1 MAEKRDYYE
10 VLGVSKDASENDI
23 KKAYRKAAM
32 KYHPDRNPGN
42 KEAEEKFKEVNE
54 AYAVLSDK
62 DKRAKYDQFGHAGVD
77 PNFSAGAGG
86 SGFGGFGGFEDIFS
100 DLFGGGFGG
109 GFGSGSR
116 RNGPRRG
123 RDVQQIVDVTFEE
136 AAFGTKKKL
145 NITKMEK
152 CSTCNGSGAKPGTS
166 PETCSFCNGT
176 GQTVQQQRTMFGFSN
191 VVSTCQHCHGTGK
204 IIKEPCRDCR
214 GTGKVRKQKQIE
226 VSIPAGID
234 NGQTIQ
240 ITGAG
245 EAGDRGGP
253 NGDLL
258 ITVRVHPHAVFER
271 DGYNVYID
279 VPVTM
284 VQAAL
289 GATLKVPTLDGLVD
303 LKIPEGTQTDARFRM
318 RGKGIP
324 FMQGSGR
331 GDMYV
336 TVKVEIPKNL
346 SANQKELLRE
356 FEDDKNYKQKKS
368 FFNKVKDLF
377 N

>member
-1 MAEKRDYYE
+1 
-10 VLGVSKDASENDI
+10 
-23 KKAYRKAAM
+23 
-32 KYHPDRNPGN
+32 
-42 KEAEEKFKEVNE
+42 
-54 AYAVLSDK
+54 
-62 DKRAKYDQFGHAGVD
+62 
-77 PNFSAGAGG
+77 
-86 SGFGGFGGFEDIFS
+86 
-100 DLFGGGFGG
+100 
-109 GFGSGSR
+109 
-116 RNGPRRG
+116 
-123 RDVQQIVDVTFEE
+123 
-136 AAFGTKKKL
+136 
-145 NITKMEK
+145 
-152 CSTCNGSGAKPGTS
+152 
-166 PETCSFCNGT
+166 
-176 GQTVQQQRTMFGFSN
+176 MFGFSN